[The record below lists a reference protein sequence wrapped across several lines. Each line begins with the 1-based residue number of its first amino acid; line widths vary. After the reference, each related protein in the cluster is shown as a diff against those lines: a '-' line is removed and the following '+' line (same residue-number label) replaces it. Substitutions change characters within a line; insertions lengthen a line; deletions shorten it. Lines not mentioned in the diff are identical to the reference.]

1 MQIIY
6 PRCCGLDVHKQTVV
20 ACRML
25 TAASGAVSKE
35 VRTFATTTA
44 GLLALSDWL
53 VTQQVT
59 HVAMESTGV
68 YWRPVFNIL
77 EGSVE
82 VILVNAQHM
91 KAVPGH
97 KTDIKDSEWLADLLR
112 HGLLRAS
119 FIPPKPIRD
128 LRDLVR
134 YRKTL
139 VQQRAQQ
146 VNRVQKVLE
155 TANIKL
161 SSVASDVLG
170 KSGQAMLEALLAGV
184 SDAETLAQL
193 ARGRLRAKL
202 PQLREALEGRVE
214 ATHRILL
221 RHLLDH
227 ISFLEGEIE
236 QLFGD
241 IDSRLQPYE
250 THITRLMQLPGVGR
264 SAAVAILGEIGSDMS
279 RFPSAKHLCSWA
291 GVAPGNKQSGGK
303 RFKAPANKGNT
314 HLRAILAECVWAISH
329 TRDNYLAAQYHRLA
343 RRIGK
348 KRAIVAVSHSLLGI
362 IYHLLRDEQDYHD
375 LGPHYFQTLDTT
387 RQRDTAVRRLQALG
401 YTVTLHQPEAG
412 TPPQADPAV
421 SQAEAATPP
430 QGHADTV
437 QQAEAVSEPPSAE
450 VPAQQPTGSRAPTG
464 AEDAGVVPP
473 ERAHSGRKPGAVAP
487 HKHQRKEECA

>member
-1 MQIIY
+1 MQILY
-6 PRCCGLDVHKQTVV
+6 ERCCGLDVHKKTVV
-20 ACRML
+20 ACVLL
-25 TAASGAVSKE
+25 TAPTGKVSRE

-53 VTQQVT
+53 GSQGVT

-77 EGSVE
+77 EGSLE

-97 KTDIKDSEWLADLLR
+97 KTDIKDSEWIADLLR
-112 HGLLRAS
+112 HGLLQAS

-139 VQQRAQQ
+139 VQQRADEI
-146 VNRVQKVLE
+146 NRLQKVLE

-170 KSGQAMLEALLAGV
+170 KSGRDMLEALLAGV
-184 SDAETLAQL
+184 SDADTLAEL

-202 PQLREALEGRVE
+202 PQLREALEGRVD
-214 ATHRILL
+214 ATHRLLL

-227 ISFLEGEIE
+227 ISFLEGEVEKLFSEIE
-236 QLFGD
+236 TLLD
-241 IDSRLQPYE
+241 PYE
-250 THITRLMQLPGVGR
+250 RPITQLTQIVGIGR
-264 SAAVAILGEIGSDMS
+264 TATVAILGEIGTDMS
-279 RFPSAKHLCSWA
+279 RFPSHKHLASWA

-303 RFKAPANKGNT
+303 RLKAPTNKGNT
-314 HLRAILAECVWAISH
+314 HLRAVLAECVWVISH
-329 TRDNYLAAQYHRLA
+329 TKDNYLSAQYHRLA

-348 KRAIVAVSHSLLGI
+348 KRAIVAVSHSLLVI
-362 IYHLLRDEQDYHD
+362 IYHLLRDDQEYHD
-375 LGPHYFQTLDTT
+375 LGPHFFETVDTT

-401 YTVTLHQPEAG
+401 YKVTIE
-412 TPPQADPAV
+412 
-421 SQAEAATPP
+421 ERM
-430 QGHADTV
+430 
-437 QQAEAVSEPPSAE
+437 E
-450 VPAQQPTGSRAPTG
+450 VTA
-464 AEDAGVVPP
+464 
-473 ERAHSGRKPGAVAP
+473 
-487 HKHQRKEECA
+487 